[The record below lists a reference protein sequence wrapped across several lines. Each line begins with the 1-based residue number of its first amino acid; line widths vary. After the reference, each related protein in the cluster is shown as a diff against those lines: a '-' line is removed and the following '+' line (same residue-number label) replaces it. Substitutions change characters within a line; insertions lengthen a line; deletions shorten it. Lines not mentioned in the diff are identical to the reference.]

1 MAAVDAMV
9 KPRRNPSLIKALLFA
24 MRPQRRGKMET
35 YDAHKTATEARQAS
49 PRLDNFWV
57 LIISTA
63 VVVAVFA
70 IIFLVFTGT
79 TPPSVPNP

>member
-1 MAAVDAMV
+1 MV
-9 KPRRNPSLIKALLFA
+9 KSRRNRRRIKALVCHETS
-24 MRPQRRGKMET
+24 RRGKMET

-70 IIFLVFTGT
+70 IIFLVFTGN